1 MIRRSLIISLASLA
15 LLGAGPTGACGAD
28 QTLKDDV
35 RLRCY
40 DVLTR
45 ALEDASPWIRVHAA
59 EALIA
64 LKRTQPALAVF
75 RPRSETTE
83 PRYRI
88 VVWRVLAAAE
98 PEPAQRRRYVER
110 IRAALLD
117 PNGPDQTHA
126 MEALAKLHEPIADE
140 AERRR
145 VLDVAD
151 GRGDAA
157 PFAVWRLAQ
166 AKDATAVN
174 RLVKLLHADD
184 ATTRARAA
192 YVLGRLKPLPKAAS
206 DAISTA
212 LKTEPIDS
220 PARVMLRAAQGEDAV
235 RELARDAQVAPS
247 GRYFAAM
254 SLAECGTTQDYAI
267 LAQLL
272 NDPDADVRVGAAYAM
287 LQIDG
292 RGAARPD

>member
-1 MIRRSLIISLASLA
+1 M
-15 LLGAGPTGACGAD
+15 
-28 QTLKDDV
+28 
-35 RLRCY
+35 
-40 DVLTR
+40 R
-45 ALEDASPWIRVHAA
+45 ALEDQSPWIRVHAA
-59 EALIA
+59 EALIV
-64 LKRTQPALAVF
+64 LKRSQPALAAF
-75 RPRSETTE
+75 RPKWATTE
-83 PRYRI
+83 PHYRI
-88 VVWRVLAAAE
+88 VVWRVLAVAE
-98 PEPAQRRRYVER
+98 PEPAQRSRYVER
-110 IRAALLD
+110 IREAMLD

-166 AKDATAVN
+166 ANDATAVD

-192 YVLGRLKPLPKAAS
+192 YVLGRLKPLPQTAS
-206 DAISTA
+206 DAIVTV
-212 LKTEPIDS
+212 LRTEPLDS
-220 PARVMLRAAQGEDAV
+220 PARAMLRASLGGDAV

-254 SLAECGTTQDYAI
+254 SLADCGTTQDYAV

-272 NDPDADVRVGAAYAM
+272 NDADADVRVGAAYAM
-287 LQIDG
+287 LRIDG
-292 RGAARPD
+292 RSAAPTSPATHPG